1 MMEWKGERTCLK
13 SYVTLIIANKSQ
25 LDLFDTD
32 KFLIPN
38 QSFPG
43 LIKYM
48 GSKTKIIDY
57 VVNGIND
64 VYQGR
69 MVVDLFVDKKP
80 FLEHREDKFQF
91 FQMIYK
97 VILNFC
103 LGAY

>member
-1 MMEWKGERTCLK
+1 MFEELSNTN
-13 SYVTLIIANKSQ
+13 YTNKTQ

-69 MVVDLFVDKKP
+69 W
-80 FLEHREDKFQF
+80 
-91 FQMIYK
+91 
-97 VILNFC
+97 
-103 LGAY
+103 